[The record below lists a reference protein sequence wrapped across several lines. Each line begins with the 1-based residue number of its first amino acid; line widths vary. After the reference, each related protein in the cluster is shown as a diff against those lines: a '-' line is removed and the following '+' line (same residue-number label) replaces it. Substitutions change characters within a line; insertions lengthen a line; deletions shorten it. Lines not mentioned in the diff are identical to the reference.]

1 MSTAAEIPA
10 SGTPASEA
18 LVRVDGLTKKFG
30 EVLALDSIDLTLGE
44 NEFVSVVG
52 ASGCGKS
59 TLLSIIAGLTEP
71 TEGTV
76 HVAGEHITGPGR
88 DRGVVFQ
95 GFTLFPW
102 LTAQGNVEFALEE
115 EKGLSKKERA
125 EVAREHLALVGL
137 DGFEDKYPA
146 QLSGGMQQRVSI
158 ARSLS
163 YRPKILLMD
172 EPFGALDA
180 LTRREMQTLL
190 TQIWEKHRLTVM
202 MITHDIDEA
211 IITADRVVV
220 MSRRPGKIR
229 AELEVPLERP
239 RRAEMASRPEFREL
253 FSSILGMVHEQTDTA
268 GLNG

>member
-1 MSTAAEIPA
+1 MSDDDSPT
-10 SGTPASEA
+10 T
-18 LVRVDGLTKKFG
+18 VVHVNGLTKEFG
-30 EVLALDSIDLTLGE
+30 DVLALDNIDLKLAK
-44 NEFVSVVG
+44 NEFVSIVG

-71 TEGTV
+71 TEGQV
-76 HVAGEHITGPGR
+76 FVSGKEILGPGR

-102 LTAQGNVEFALEE
+102 LTAQGNVEFALKE
-115 EKGLSKKERA
+115 EKISAKERPGI
-125 EVAREHLALVGL
+125 AREHLALVGL
-137 DGFEDKYPA
+137 AGFEDKYPA

-163 YRPKILLMD
+163 YRPQILLMD

-220 MSRRPGKIR
+220 MSRRPGRIR
-229 AELEVPLERP
+229 AELDVPLERP
-239 RRAEMASRPEFREL
+239 RLPEMTGRPEFRDL
-253 FSSILGMVHEQTDTA
+253 FNTILNMVQEQQHA
-268 GLNG
+268 IPSNA

>member
-1 MSTAAEIPA
+1 MNTSIVEV
-10 SGTPASEA
+10 E
-18 LVRVDGLTKKFG
+18 GLSKSYG
-30 EVLALDSIDLTLGE
+30 EVLALDDINLSLGE

-59 TLLSIIAGLTEP
+59 TLLSIIAGLAEATY
-71 TEGTV
+71 GTV
-76 HVAGEHITGPGR
+76 SVDGENIIGPGR

-102 LTAQGNVEFALEE
+102 LTAQGNVEFALEQ
-115 EKGLSKKERA
+115 EKLSRSERTR
-125 EVAREHLALVGL
+125 VARDHLELVGL
-137 DGFEDKYPA
+137 NGFADKYPA
-146 QLSGGMQQRVSI
+146 QLSGGMQQRVAI

-163 YRPKILLMD
+163 YRPRILLMD

-180 LTRREMQTLL
+180 LTRRDMQGLL

-202 MITHDIDEA
+202 MITHDIEEA

-220 MSRRPGKIR
+220 MSRRPGRIR

-239 RRAEMASRPEFREL
+239 RQAEMSTRPEFQEL
-253 FSSILGMVHEQTDTA
+253 FSTILEMVREDPESTTT
-268 GLNG
+268 NG